1 MKTKQNV
8 LPIIVI
14 VYVPLYSLSFKIQIY
29 FKTSFFFLTFDS
41 VNLGIDSDRC
51 NDRPSLPSN
60 HVLQTIV
67 IGC

>member
-1 MKTKQNV
+1 MSRY
-8 LPIIVI
+8 I
-14 VYVPLYSLSFKIQIY
+14 LYLFRYKFILKLDS
-29 FKTSFFFLTFDS
+29 SFFTFDS

-60 HVLQTIV
+60 RVLQMIV